1 MAAKASKPGVTPPFD
16 RKRAAGQTGRQTA
29 WQAVCAYLLS
39 FVAGLLVLLSLAV
52 LLFAGLIVFNLVF
65 TFVNELARAQA
76 AGRSP
81 WGDGAASQL
90 LAAVI
95 DSARNLVNALWDMR
109 LGFVIAGLLG
119 VVALW
124 GRQIG
129 EQIYPQRVWWISFGF
144 TATVIAAA
152 TVTWV
157 FAQQALIA
165 DYIASSP
172 ELYQSRGWFEAS
184 HGTDIVVGLLISILL
199 ALPFWSFWQMFYLA
213 LETRFLPAGTPPGPH
228 AATPENETTS
238 VYATLRRDAE
248 RLHAL
253 KKGEAASAP
262 AVQTGVAPQLENKRA
277 FGWRSIAGVA
287 ALLLIVLLAALYLVR
302 LYAGQVAVRMEH
314 ATVYVRAEA
323 TGDLGPE
330 MIVPVHLGANLRE
343 IRVANINGE
352 GSASISLAAP
362 NDCRMPIAS
371 VDNWSFRRREGEYL
385 HVSLPLEDVAPG
397 DYCLRFVQHKGWA
410 MFEYTISHGGGAIS
424 HQLAIFTGLLVAA
437 SLVLGMG
444 LLAMILVGAGILAPR
459 SPSRG

>member
-1 MAAKASKPGVTPPFD
+1 MAANASKHGVTPP
-16 RKRAAGQTGRQTA
+16 AGKEGMAQEPPQQIVT
-29 WQAVCAYLLS
+29 AYLLS
-39 FVAGLLVLLSLAV
+39 FVAGMLVLLSVAA
-52 LLFAGLIVFNLVF
+52 LLFVVLIIFNLVF
-65 TFVNELARAQA
+65 TLVNELASAQA

-81 WGDGAASQL
+81 WAGGAAGQL
-90 LAAVI
+90 VTAIVE
-95 DSARNLVNALWDMR
+95 SARNAVQFLWDIR
-109 LGFVIAGLLG
+109 IGFGVAGVLG
-119 VVALW
+119 VIALW
-124 GRQIG
+124 GRRLGQR
-129 EQIYPQRVWWISFGF
+129 IYPSRSWWLSFGF
-144 TATVIAAA
+144 TATVIASA

-172 ELYQSRGWFEAS
+172 ELYQSRAWFETS
-184 HGTDIVVGLLISILL
+184 HGTDVVVALLISIML
-199 ALPFWSFWQMFYLA
+199 ALPLWSFWQMFYLA
-213 LETRFLPAGTPPGPH
+213 LETRFLPAGTPPGLH

-238 VYATLRRDAE
+238 VYAALRRDAE

-262 AVQTGVAPQLENKRA
+262 AVQTSVAPQLENKRA
-277 FGWRSIAGVA
+277 FGWRSITGVA

-302 LYAGQVAVRMEH
+302 LYAERVAVRMEH

-362 NDCRMPIAS
+362 SDCRAAIAS

-385 HVSLPLEDVAPG
+385 HVSLPIEKVPSG
-397 DYCLRFVQHKGWA
+397 DYCLRFIQHKGWA

-444 LLAMILVGAGILAPR
+444 LLALILVGTGILAPPAAGKR
-459 SPSRG
+459 